1 MQSAKFYAVATLLLI
16 TFIAC
21 NKAKDNVSNET
32 QKIQFQNIGIAKTEE
47 KRNDIYTADSTEA
60 PEPQKNTTQ
69 KSAPKNIDW
78 DKKII
83 KTAHVA
89 LELKDYNA
97 FNKSIHQTVK
107 KYGAY
112 VASEEQTQNN
122 YSLENTITIKVPV
135 EQFEDL
141 MNTLGGD
148 GIKVIERKINSEDVT
163 AEVLD
168 NKGRVEAKKEVR
180 QQYLLLLKQAKTM
193 KDILE
198 VQTEINTVTEELES
212 ASGRVKYLSHQAA
225 YSTIHLKYFQYT
237 NPQQKPDEEPGFFS
251 KIREAFLVG
260 VNGIAS
266 FIIGLIGIWPLL
278 IFITLI
284 IFIFRKWN
292 SNKVLR
298 IKNTD

>member
-1 MQSAKFYAVATLLLI
+1 M
-16 TFIAC
+16 
-21 NKAKDNVSNET
+21 
-32 QKIQFQNIGIAKTEE
+32 
-47 KRNDIYTADSTEA
+47 
-60 PEPQKNTTQ
+60 
-69 KSAPKNIDW
+69 
-78 DKKII
+78 
-83 KTAHVA
+83 
-89 LELKDYNA
+89 
-97 FNKSIHQTVK
+97 
-107 KYGAY
+107 
-112 VASEEQTQNN
+112 
-122 YSLENTITIKVPV
+122 PV

-180 QQYLLLLKQAKTM
+180 QQYLMLLKQAKTM
-193 KDILE
+193 KEILE

-212 ASGRVKYLSHQAA
+212 ASGRVKYLNHQAA

-251 KIREAFLVG
+251 KIKEAFLG
-260 VNGIAS
+260 GANGIAS

-278 IFITLI
+278 IFIALV

-292 SNKVLR
+292 SKKVLK